1 MGPPV
6 CLDWAS
12 ILDAEYR
19 VEDYKVSVEAG
30 EITVRAVIPGTG
42 DEGQKY
48 PLLFWRS
55 VLMRALF
62 FVFRIG
68 RLVFCL
74 SSLRIMLRKCRLRR
88 VFFEKRFYGASS
100 DNVEFRIL
108 VCLRIPF

>member
-1 MGPPV
+1 MPNIEVRITRSRLKGGDHCSCGDSGHRRRGTETPFV
-6 CLDWAS
+6 V
-12 ILDAEYR
+12 LDAR
-19 VEDYKVSVEAG
+19 
-30 EITVRAVIPGTG
+30 
-42 DEGQKY
+42 
-48 PLLFWRS
+48 WRS

-100 DNVEFRIL
+100 DNVERRIP
-108 VCLRIPF
+108 VCLRIPFKFSSILIG